1 MKDLLKD
8 YILSKKHHQY
18 RISIPENLA
27 KSYKK
32 QNLPPIERMVKR
44 FEKIMSLETPHILPN
59 EKITFSRSVSNL
71 PPIFTEDEWGN
82 IKSKH
87 FIHELGYMSNL
98 SPNYEDIISKGL
110 LEIRKTANE
119 YGLGNPTDYS
129 FQAFKTNI
137 EEMLVAYYGRSE
149 VIRKNKCLTIKG
161 NTNRIQIDVVPT
173 WRYRRYDY
181 ANNRTYS
188 EGVVLYGDDNQ
199 YKQVINY
206 PKQHI
211 TNGISKNTDALRR
224 FKRLT
229 RIFKNVRIRMDND
242 SYHPNEN
249 ITSFLLEC
257 LAFNVPTS
265 TYVKNR
271 YTCSWNDILKD
282 SIYYLWDNTKEDSTT
297 YNEWGEVSELLYLM
311 RGHKWSRQDVHDYM
325 YWMWNYLQLG

>member
-1 MKDLLKD
+1 MPRFTEEQLNQMCRPASDTEETKLQNAEA
-8 YILSKKHHQY
+8 ILRKALSSSTIVQSSKYEIFGQGSYANNTNIRLNSDIDINVCYTDGFYYK
-18 RISIPENLA
+18 IPE
-27 KSYKK
+27 
-32 QNLPPIERMVKR
+32 
-44 FEKIMSLETPHILPN
+44 
-59 EKITFSRSVSNL
+59 
-71 PPIFTEDEWGN
+71 G
-82 IKSKH
+82 
-87 FIHELGYMSNL
+87 
-98 SPNYEDIISKGL
+98 
-110 LEIRKTANE
+110 KTANE

-229 RIFKNVRIRMDND
+229 RIFKNVRVRMDND